1 MIRAS
6 IYGRLGAD
14 PVERETR
21 SGTEMVTV
29 SLAVNAGR
37 PDVGEET
44 QWFNLVAF
52 GRTAD
57 ALARHVKGDLIGCM
71 GTLYRNRYTGRDGQ
85 EREGW
90 SLTVESV
97 VSARTVRPGG
107 GRKRAEAAK
116 PAPIDAPAGN
126 GTPFNDPIPPGMA

>member
-21 SGTEMVTV
+21 NGTEMVTG

-52 GRTAD
+52 GRAAKD
-57 ALARHVKGDLIGCM
+57 MMRHAKGDLVACM
-71 GTLYRNRYTGRDGQ
+71 GGLTKNRYTARDGQ

-90 SLTVESV
+90 SLTVESI
-97 VSARTVRPGG
+97 VSARTVRPSG
-107 GRKRAEAAK
+107 GRKRAETVKAA
-116 PAPIDAPAGN
+116 PPGAGA
-126 GTPFNDPIPPGMA
+126 FDDPIPWQAP